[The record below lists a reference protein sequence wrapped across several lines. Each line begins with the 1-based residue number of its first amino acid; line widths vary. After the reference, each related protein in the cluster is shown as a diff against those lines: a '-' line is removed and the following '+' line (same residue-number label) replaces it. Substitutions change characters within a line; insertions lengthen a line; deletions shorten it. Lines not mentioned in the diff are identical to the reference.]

1 MRRRPLAHIFG
12 PVPSRRLG
20 LSLGV
25 DPVVPKTCTMDCVY
39 CELGPTTE
47 RTVRRAPYVDVD
59 AILAELAQRLAER
72 PRIDF
77 VTISGSG
84 EPTLNSDLDRL
95 MSGIRR
101 LTDLP
106 VAVLTNG
113 SLMTDSAVCEVLTRA
128 DVVAPSLDA
137 ATQATFEA
145 VNRPDP
151 SLRVREIADAIAS
164 FRQHFGAKLWLEAL
178 FVAGLN
184 DDSDELG
191 ALAEAIARIEPD
203 RVHLNTIV
211 RPPTDPNVKPVSAG
225 RLREIARVL
234 GPRAELIAGTTERV
248 QMMIDR
254 GSEELIVAM
263 AARRPVTVLDIARAI
278 GTSQADAA
286 KIVGALTEKRVLEL
300 VRHGGKLY
308 YRASPARG
316 CS

>member
-1 MRRRPLAHIFG
+1 MAHVFG

-47 RTVRRAPYVDVD
+47 RTVCRAPYVDVD
-59 AILAELAQRLAER
+59 EILSELAERLEER

-77 VTISGSG
+77 ITLSGSG
-84 EPTLNSDLDRL
+84 EPTLNSDLDHL
-95 MSGIRR
+95 IEGIRH

-113 SLMTDSAVCEVLTRA
+113 SLMTDSAVCEAIGGA

-137 ATQATFEA
+137 ATQAAFEA

-151 SLRVREIADAIAS
+151 SLDVRKIAEAIAA
-164 FRQHFGAKLWLEAL
+164 FKKRFGGKLWLETL

-184 DDSDELG
+184 DGSGELRV
-191 ALAEAIARIEPD
+191 LTEAIHAIEPD
-203 RVHLNTIV
+203 RVHVNTIV
-211 RPPTDPNVKPVSAG
+211 RPPTDPDVKPVDSE
-225 RLREIARVL
+225 RLREIARKL
-234 GPRAELIAGTTERV
+234 GPHAEVIAGATERV
-248 QMMIDR
+248 QKMIDR
-254 GSEELIVAM
+254 GSEDLVVAM
-263 AARRPVTVLDIARAI
+263 AARRPVTVADVARAI

-286 KIVGALTEKRVLEL
+286 KLVSALTEKKVLEL

-308 YRASPARG
+308 YRASPERG
-316 CS
+316 RP

>member
-1 MRRRPLAHIFG
+1 MAHVFG

-47 RTVRRAPYVDVD
+47 RTVCRAPYVDVD
-59 AILAELAQRLAER
+59 EILSELAGRLEER

-77 VTISGSG
+77 VTLSGSG

-95 MSGIRR
+95 IKGIRR

-113 SLMTDSAVCEVLTRA
+113 SLMTDSAVCDALAGA

-137 ATQATFEA
+137 VTPAAFEA

-151 SLRVREIADAIAS
+151 SLDIGEIAAAIAA
-164 FRQHFGAKLWLEAL
+164 FRARFGGKLWLETL

-184 DDSDELG
+184 DDSGELRV
-191 ALAEAIARIEPD
+191 LAEAIRAIGPD
-203 RVHLNTIV
+203 RIHVNTIV
-211 RPPTDPNVKPVSAG
+211 RPPTDPNVKPVAPK
-225 RLREIARVL
+225 RLREIARKL
-234 GPRAELIAGTTERV
+234 GPRAEVIGGATERV
-248 QMMIDR
+248 QMMVDR
-254 GSEELIVAM
+254 GSEELVVAM
-263 AARRPVTVLDIARAI
+263 AARRPVTVWDIARAL
-278 GTSQADAA
+278 GTSQAGAA
-286 KIVGALTEKRVLEL
+286 KLVGALTEKRALVL
-300 VRHGGKLY
+300 VRHGGRLY
-308 YRASPARG
+308 YRASPERG
-316 CS
+316 CP

>member
-1 MRRRPLAHIFG
+1 VSVAHVFG

-39 CELGPTTE
+39 CELGPTTA
-47 RTVRRAPYVDVD
+47 RTVCRAPYVNVD
-59 AILAELAQRLAER
+59 EILGELAERLAEA

-77 VTISGSG
+77 VTLSGSG

-95 MSGIRR
+95 MTGIRR

-113 SLMTDSAVCEVLTRA
+113 SLMTDSAVCDAIGVA

-137 ATQATFEA
+137 ASEAVFEA

-151 SLRVREIADAIAS
+151 SLNVREIAAGIAA
-164 FRQHFGAKLWLEAL
+164 FRRRFVGKLWLEAL
-178 FVAGLN
+178 FVAGIN
-184 DDSDELG
+184 DGSAELRV
-191 ALAEAIARIEPD
+191 LAEAIETIQPD
-203 RVHLNTIV
+203 RVHVNTIV
-211 RPPTDPNVKPVSAG
+211 RPPSDPNVKPVEPHS
-225 RLREIARVL
+225 LQEIAKAL
-234 GPRAELIAGTTERV
+234 GSRAEVIAGATERV

-254 GSEELIVAM
+254 GSEQLVVAM
-263 AARRPVTVLDIARAI
+263 AARRPVTLEDIARAI
-278 GTSQADAA
+278 GTSQAGAA
-286 KIVGALTEKRVLEL
+286 KLVSALAEKRVLTL

-308 YRASPARG
+308 YRSTPERG
-316 CS
+316 

>member
-1 MRRRPLAHIFG
+1 
-12 PVPSRRLG
+12 
-20 LSLGV
+20 
-25 DPVVPKTCTMDCVY
+25 MDCVY

-59 AILAELAQRLAER
+59 DILSELAAKLEEG

-77 VTISGSG
+77 VTLSGSG
-84 EPTLNSDLDRL
+84 EPTLNSDLDLL
-95 MSGIRR
+95 MTGIRR

-106 VAVLTNG
+106 VAVLTNS
-113 SLMTDSAVCEVLTRA
+113 SLMTDTAVCDVLARA

-137 ATQATFEA
+137 ATQTAFEA

-151 SLRVREIADAIAS
+151 SLDVAGIAAAIAA
-164 FRQHFGAKLWLEAL
+164 FRTRFAGKLWLEAL

-184 DDSDELG
+184 DDSGEL
-191 ALAEAIARIEPD
+191 AVLTEAITRIEPD

-211 RPPTDPNVKPVSAG
+211 RPPTDPNVKPITPT
-225 RLREIARVL
+225 RLQEIARVV
-234 GPRAELIAGTTERV
+234 GPGAEVIAGATERV

-263 AARRPVTVLDIARAI
+263 AARRPVTVHDIARAI

-286 KIVGALTEKRVLEL
+286 KLVSALTEKRVLEL

-308 YRASPARG
+308 YRASPERG
-316 CS
+316 CP

>member
-1 MRRRPLAHIFG
+1 MAHIFG

-25 DPVVPKTCTMDCVY
+25 DPVVPKVCTMDCVY

-59 AILAELAQRLAER
+59 GILSELAHRLEER

-77 VTISGSG
+77 ITLSGSG
-84 EPTLNSDLDRL
+84 EPTLNSELDRL
-95 MSGIRR
+95 IKGIRH

-113 SLMTDSAVCEVLTRA
+113 SLMTDLAVCDAIAAV

-137 ATQATFEA
+137 ITQAAFEA

-151 SLRVREIADAIAS
+151 SLDVAEIAAAIAT
-164 FRQHFGAKLWLEAL
+164 FRARFSGKLWLETL

-184 DDSDELG
+184 DDSGEVRV
-191 ALAEAIARIEPD
+191 LADAIGRIEPD
-203 RVHLNTIV
+203 RVHVNTIV
-211 RPPTDPNVKPVSAG
+211 RPPADPDVKPVTPS
-225 RLREIARVL
+225 RLREIARLL
-234 GPRAELIAGTTERV
+234 GPRAEVIAGATERV

-263 AARRPVTVLDIARAI
+263 AARRPVTVADIARAV
-278 GTSQADAA
+278 GTSQANAA
-286 KIVGALTEKRVLEL
+286 KLVSALTEKRVLEL
-300 VRHGGKLY
+300 VRHRGRLY
-308 YRASPARG
+308 YRASLERRCP
-316 CS
+316 